1 MKKIK
6 EYCIT
11 IKPESGWIA
20 INFRELWEYR
30 QLFYIFTWRDIKVR
44 YKQTIIGIG
53 WAILQPFLLMVVF
66 SIFFGK
72 LGKIPSGDI
81 PYPIFVF
88 SGLIYWQY
96 FSTALGSAS
105 NSLVVNENM
114 LKKIYFPRLILP
126 FSSSITPMIDLLIA
140 FAVLIGMM
148 IYYQFPLTFTTI
160 LILPLLI
167 LISFL
172 ASAGLGTFLAAVNIK
187 YRDIRYAL
195 PFFIQLLMF
204 LTPVIYPSNLVGEK
218 YRWILELNPLTGVI
232 EAARSGMTGAAPI
245 DFQMLGISGI
255 IALILFLFGIFYF
268 KKSEKIFAD
277 VA

>member
-1 MKKIK
+1 MKKTK
-6 EYCIT
+6 DYLIT
-11 IKPESGWIA
+11 IKPRSGWIA

-30 QLFYIFTWRDIKVR
+30 QLFYIFTWRDIKIR
-44 YKQTIIGIG
+44 YKQTVIGIG

-105 NSLVVNENM
+105 NSLVINENI

-126 FSSSITPMIDLLIA
+126 FSSSITPIIDMLIA

-148 IYYQFPLTFTTI
+148 IYYNFALTVITI
-160 LILPLLI
+160 LLLPVLI

-172 ASAGLGTFLAAVNIK
+172 AAAGFGTFLAAINIK

-204 LTPVIYPSNLVGEK
+204 LTPVIYPSTFVEEK
-218 YRWILELNPLTGVI
+218 YRWILALNPMTGVI
-232 EAARSGMTGAAPI
+232 EAARSSITGTAPV
-245 DFQMLGISGI
+245 DLNLLAISGATSI
-255 IALILFLFGIFYF
+255 TFFLFGILYF
-268 KKSEKIFAD
+268 RKSEKIFAD